1 MLKHVCQN
9 EKRKISECYGNGTT
23 EQEQHGDVNSFYRH
37 TYSVTLLRR
46 MLSMNYIKDRYEQMD
61 YIESYKKLE
70 NLILYSVNVEKH
82 S

>member
-1 MLKHVCQN
+1 
-9 EKRKISECYGNGTT
+9 
-23 EQEQHGDVNSFYRH
+23 
-37 TYSVTLLRR
+37 
-46 MLSMNYIKDRYEQMD
+46 MNYIKDRYEQMD